1 MKDTE
6 QYTEIAH
13 EMRRGFER
21 EQERLTEKLGQM
33 SEYLLL
39 MDAMDELIA
48 ENRKLQEEIASVQ
61 QQLADA
67 KRQQAELEMQLTET
81 RKLSEGVVKKSSEEG
96 VVKAISTYVNR
107 SKRKTP
113 DKRAYIKN
121 MILDFAN
128 VNGLSLPDE
137 LSATIDCLDDEQSE
151 PKVQINKMEYVAHK
165 LVENE
170 IQNVEVGGTGVIKQY
185 HE

>member
-1 MKDTE
+1 
-6 QYTEIAH
+6 
-13 EMRRGFER
+13 MRRGFER

-137 LSATIDCLDDEQSE
+137 LSATIDCLDDEQ
-151 PKVQINKMEYVAHK
+151 
-165 LVENE
+165 